1 MKVTTQAEK
10 PSTFDLPAAFSA
22 ALSGTLNPDQAHE
35 AEHAIVRQSVETL
48 TALWD
53 SLSHNTSA
61 LDSNGALH
69 VIKAAASS
77 LEVAYMIVDV
87 SEIEND

>member
-1 MKVTTQAEK
+1 MKVITQAEK

-22 ALSGTLNPDQAHE
+22 VLSGTLNPDQARE

-48 TALWD
+48 TALSD
-53 SLSHNTSA
+53 SLSNTSS
-61 LDSNGALH
+61 LDANGVLH

-87 SEIEND
+87 SEIEQ